1 MAGGTVW
8 GEVTEGPE
16 FPAPLAFAAPGLC
29 LLPRTRMMD
38 DFACLMRS
46 RGPAPFLVLPSPLPF
61 FFFSFLEVKQIVLQM
76 ELAFIFFHGIFVESI
91 LQTFE

>member
-1 MAGGTVW
+1 MSECGVAGGTVW

-61 FFFSFLEVKQIVLQM
+61 FFF
-76 ELAFIFFHGIFVESI
+76 FFGSKANSTTNGVGFHFFPWDIC
-91 LQTFE
+91 